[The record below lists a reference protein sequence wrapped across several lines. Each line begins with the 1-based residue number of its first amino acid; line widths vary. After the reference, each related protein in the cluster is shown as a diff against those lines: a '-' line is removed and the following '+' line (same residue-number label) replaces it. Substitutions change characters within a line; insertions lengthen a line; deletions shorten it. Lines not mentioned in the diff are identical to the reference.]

1 MKIVDEKA
9 VETLTR
15 LENGSDTGI
24 HVRELEVAARD
35 IVTTLVDLRIE
46 RGACVALVGHNGSGK
61 TTIIEAI
68 LGIRTPKKLS
78 GSMLGIEFSQ
88 WRSKPALRRRLGVL
102 LQNTALPG
110 DMYVFDVVTLHREL
124 YGRAAPWI
132 VDALGIAAL
141 DKKRYKSL
149 SRGERQ
155 RVDLMLALAHEPDIA
170 FLDEP
175 YTGLDRQFAEASGEV
190 IARLSGTSTIVMA
203 CHSAEELALSDR
215 VAWMQRGK
223 LRMWAGA
230 DYLRQTL
237 LGDFRLAVSFH
248 DEEAAVRFRERV
260 MDEVAPQFTKSENPL
275 QLSVFGSEALV
286 NLARGLV
293 DDSHVDGLEF
303 GRTSY
308 NDLLYRCALGDI
320 DV

>member
-1 MKIVDEKA
+1 MKIVDKQA
-9 VETLTR
+9 VDTLTR
-15 LENGSDTGI
+15 LEQGGEAGI
-24 HVRELEVAARD
+24 HVRELEVVARD
-35 IVTTLVDLRIE
+35 IVTTLIDMRIE
-46 RGACVALVGHNGSGK
+46 RGTCVALIGHNGSGK

-68 LGIRTPKKLS
+68 LGIRTPKRLA
-78 GSMLGIEFSQ
+78 GAMLGIDFAQ
-88 WRSKPALRRRLGVL
+88 WRRKPALRRRLGVL
-102 LQNTALPG
+102 LQNAALPAELF
-110 DMYVFDVVTLHREL
+110 VSDVVTLHREL

-132 VDALGIAAL
+132 LDALGIAAL
-141 DKKRYKSL
+141 SQKRYKSL

-155 RVDLMLALAHEPDIA
+155 RVDLMLALAHEPDVA

-175 YTGLDRQFAEASGEV
+175 YTGLDKQFAEASGEV
-190 IARLSGTSTIVMA
+190 LARLAGKSTIVMA
-203 CHSAEELALSDR
+203 CHSAEELALSDK

-230 DYLRQTL
+230 EYLRQNL
-237 LGDFRLAVSFH
+237 LGDFRLAVTFH
-248 DEEAAVRFRERV
+248 DEESAVHFRERV
-260 MDEVAPQFTKSENPL
+260 MAEAAPQFTKSDNPL

-293 DDSHVDGLEF
+293 DDSRLDGLEF

-320 DV
+320 DA